1 MREPFAL
8 ELHRRFL
15 NGESAEQLSAEL
27 EIPVD
32 RIELRLRAAAINLKE
47 RQEECEPM
55 ETALAKLGQFLPRRT
70 T

>member
-8 ELHRRFL
+8 ELYRRFL

-32 RIELRLRAAAINLKE
+32 RIELRLRVAAISLKE